1 MSLHQTMDRFL
12 RRLARHAARGGSA
25 AAASASHSSPDMQPL
40 PTPSVQYLAAAAAN
54 QPPVSDAPAGVAG
67 APGSNND
74 WDMSTLN
81 SSFAENFTLFTD
93 GASHDLTPTPDGHV
107 TSDEA
112 WPVSSFAVIKA
123 LVLIVI
129 LAILLVVSCKVTM
142 QYIIKSSKR
151 EKR

>member
-1 MSLHQTMDRFL
+1 MPLHHIMDRFL

-25 AAASASHSSPDMQPL
+25 AAAASRSSPDMQPL

-54 QPPVSDAPAGVAG
+54 QPPVSDAPADVAG
-67 APGSNND
+67 AAGSNID
-74 WDMSTLN
+74 WDMSTFN
-81 SSFAENFTLFTD
+81 SSLTENFTLFTD

-107 TSDEA
+107 TSDQA